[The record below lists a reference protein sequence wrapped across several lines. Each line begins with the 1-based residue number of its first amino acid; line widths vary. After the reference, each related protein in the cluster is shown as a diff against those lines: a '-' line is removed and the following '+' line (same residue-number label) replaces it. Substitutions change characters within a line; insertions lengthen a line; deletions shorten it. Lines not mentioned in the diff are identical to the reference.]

1 MLLRIN
7 MVYCH
12 ACNMILYMLV
22 LVIRAEFTD
31 SIAWKE
37 AVNEDGK
44 YLLHLYLI
52 YFIVQTVY

>member
-1 MLLRIN
+1 
-7 MVYCH
+7 
-12 ACNMILYMLV
+12 MILYMLV
-22 LVIRAEFTD
+22 LVISAEFTN

-44 YLLHLYLI
+44 YLLLVYLIII